1 MDWVEQWSCWR
12 LLTCDFFPD
21 EGLFTIGGWGIARGV
36 LHGHQKTST
45 LSRLRRIEG
54 QVAGIHRMV
63 SEGRYCIDVLLQL
76 AAIQGALGQ
85 VSKVMLTTHI
95 DTCVRAAFEDGDQK
109 KHDRM
114 IEELMEVFSR
124 YARVGPAKSR

>member
-1 MDWVEQWSCWR
+1 MGMLHAQEKDK
-12 LLTCDFFPD
+12 
-21 EGLFTIGGWGIARGV
+21 V
-36 LHGHQKTST
+36 LA
-45 LSRLRRIEG
+45 RLRRIEG
-54 QVAGIHRMV
+54 QVAGLSRMV
-63 SEGRYCIDVLLQL
+63 EADKYCIDVLLQL